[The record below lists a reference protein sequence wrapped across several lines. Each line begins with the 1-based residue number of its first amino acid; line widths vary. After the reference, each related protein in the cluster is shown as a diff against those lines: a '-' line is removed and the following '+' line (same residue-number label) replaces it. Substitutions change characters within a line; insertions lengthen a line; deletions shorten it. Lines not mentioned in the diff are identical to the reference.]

1 MNRRNM
7 LWSALA
13 SIGAGLTVTRAQ
25 AATTDASPIR
35 QQVVYHLADADR
47 VSFALGNIQN
57 HLDGVGG
64 PEHVSIVLVVL
75 GPALRLF
82 HRETANP
89 DVASRIGKFTKA
101 GVAFA
106 ACKNTMKAQDVAL
119 DGLLP
124 GFAIADKG
132 GVVKITE
139 LQMQGYAYIR
149 P

>member
-13 SIGAGLTVTRAQ
+13 SLGAGLAMTRAQ
-25 AATTDASPIR
+25 AATDAPMTK
-35 QQVVYHLADADR
+35 QKVVYHLADSDR
-47 VSFALGNIQN
+47 VNFALGNIQN

-64 PEHVSIVLVVL
+64 PEHASIVLVVL
-75 GPALRLF
+75 GPALRAF
-82 HRETANP
+82 HREAANP
-89 DVASRIGKFTKA
+89 DMTQRISKSIKA

-124 GFAIADKG
+124 GFAVADKG
-132 GVVKITE
+132 GVVRIAE

>member
-13 SIGAGLTVTRAQ
+13 AFGAGMAVTRAQ
-25 AATTDASPIR
+25 AAPTDQSPKR
-35 QQVVYHLADADR
+35 QKVVYHLADADR
-47 VSFALGNIQN
+47 VSFALGNIGN

-64 PEHVSIVLVVL
+64 AEHLDIVLVVL
-75 GPALRLF
+75 GPALRIF

-89 DVASRIGKFTKA
+89 DIASRVGKFAKA
-101 GVAFA
+101 GVQLA

-119 DGLLP
+119 ESLLP
-124 GFAIADKG
+124 GFTIADKG

>member
-13 SIGAGLTVTRAQ
+13 SLGAGLAMTRAQ
-25 AATTDASPIR
+25 ASTEAPMTR
-35 QQVVYHLADADR
+35 QKVVYHLADSDR

-75 GPALRLF
+75 GPALRAF
-82 HRETANP
+82 HRDHANP
-89 DVASRIGKFTKA
+89 DITQRIGKFTKA
-101 GVAFA
+101 GVTFA
-106 ACKNTMKAQDVAL
+106 ACKNTMTAQDVAL

-124 GFAIADKG
+124 GFAVANKG
-132 GVVKITE
+132 GVVRIAE
-139 LQMQGYAYIR
+139 LQAQGYAYIR